1 MPWLNPITDQFM
13 TSGHSSTLKEGK
25 QVLTLQSTAYSIS
38 SMFDATLQGKDN
50 RVGSPKGLMLD
61 HVTRT
66 TAKPTAIAW
75 WSFICDWKDI
85 CDYGSAKATG
95 LNVEWMVYSYQD
107 VKRIPG
113 TLYYRHSLLHPFHST
128 WSCIILFCVSSVLEE
143 VLYEVLHHKQ
153 TLPTLHYYTVA
164 SPSSLIPPITSSAS
178 IKRAIVIM
186 TKTSR
191 FICPWRAVMMY
202 KKL

>member
-75 WSFICDWKDI
+75 
-85 CDYGSAKATG
+85 
-95 LNVEWMVYSYQD
+95 
-107 VKRIPG
+107 
-113 TLYYRHSLLHPFHST
+113 
-128 WSCIILFCVSSVLEE
+128 
-143 VLYEVLHHKQ
+143 
-153 TLPTLHYYTVA
+153 
-164 SPSSLIPPITSSAS
+164 
-178 IKRAIVIM
+178 
-186 TKTSR
+186 
-191 FICPWRAVMMY
+191 
-202 KKL
+202 